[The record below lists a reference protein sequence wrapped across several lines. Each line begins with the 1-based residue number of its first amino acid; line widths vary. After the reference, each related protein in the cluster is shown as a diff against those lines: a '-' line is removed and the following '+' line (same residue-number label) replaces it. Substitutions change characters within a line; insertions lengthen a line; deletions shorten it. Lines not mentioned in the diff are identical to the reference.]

1 MAYLSFLVDVAF
13 FAAMIAAH
21 WAILGIVLYR
31 SILLT
36 FIHIRIDNLL
46 YE

>member
-1 MAYLSFLVDVAF
+1 MAYLSLLVDVAF

-31 SILLT
+31 GIILIL
-36 FIHIRIDNLL
+36 IHIRINNILR
-46 YE
+46 E

>member
-21 WAILGIVLYR
+21 WAILWVVLYR
-31 SILLT
+31 DVLLT
-36 FIHIRIDNLL
+36 LIHIRINNVL

>member
-21 WAILGIVLYR
+21 WAILGIVLYGCVF
-31 SILLT
+31 LT
-36 FIHIRIDNLL
+36 LIHIRINNIL